1 MPAPWLIP
9 LIALLVYGAL
19 LNILALRRRWSGVLE
34 RSFALYLIAASV
46 VSICYAASYG
56 YWAFEEIHA
65 FILRV
70 QLYAQ
75 AVLSLSFF
83 VFARSFTLTQARD
96 ASARVEQKSWVF
108 FVGLLL
114 LAALI
119 AVDLI
124 RFSLDLRIGVITA
137 AAVIFILRVL
147 LWLLTTGAIV
157 ALGASEY
164 TRATSPIYRNR
175 LAYLALALSLLV
187 VCDALELIVGEPAR
201 TLGLVLQMVGVLILA
216 YATLRH
222 HLADLRYL
230 IRQGIRYILLTTFT
244 ILVYALVIQATQTLL
259 RDADPWGGLA
269 GVLAASVGLALFYQP
284 LRDLIQGRIEALLF
298 GRRYTVQAVVQSFSQ
313 QLSALIDLDQLAQE
327 GRRFL
332 RQAIGARDAALLVAS
347 RDESGAILRP
357 LPAQPDFP
365 KTIRIDAISAVTD
378 AMTTRA
384 TPLLQYDIDRLPQFA
399 RLSPDA
405 RLTLQKLQSEV
416 YVPILSRGALI
427 GVWGVGAK
435 MSGEHY
441 TNADLA
447 LLQTLADQSAV
458 ALENARLLADLRE
471 QVLQV
476 RSMRDHL
483 DSTLASIV
491 TGVLTLNREGKIISF
506 NRAAEEIFRIPATG
520 AIGQSYERVLPPLE
534 GAQLPLLL
542 ARLWAESTQHLVR
555 DAVAQ
560 VAGRGQVHLS
570 VHLSTIRR
578 GEEMTGVALVIED
591 LTDQARLE
599 QERRAQEQETQ
610 RVRET
615 FEHYVAPT
623 VVEGLLTDPRR
634 IALGGERQLVTI
646 LFADIHGFTKL
657 SEKLPPEELVHV
669 LNGYLS
675 LAYHTVLRYEG
686 TLDKFMGDGVMA
698 IFNAPLPQADHA
710 WRAACA
716 ALALRREVA
725 AYAAQLPE
733 SWRLYFRTGLHT
745 GEAVV
750 GNIGARE
757 LMNYTAVGDTVNVA
771 KRLQENADGNQ
782 ILLSRSTH
790 ALVEDRVVV
799 RPREALT
806 VKGRATP
813 VGVFELVGAWE
824 ERAVKREA

>member
-357 LPAQPDFP
+357 LPAQP
-365 KTIRIDAISAVTD
+365 SA
-378 AMTTRA
+378 A
-384 TPLLQYDIDRLPQFA
+384 
-399 RLSPDA
+399 
-405 RLTLQKLQSEV
+405 
-416 YVPILSRGALI
+416 
-427 GVWGVGAK
+427 
-435 MSGEHY
+435 SG
-441 TNADLA
+441 
-447 LLQTLADQSAV
+447 
-458 ALENARLLADLRE
+458 
-471 QVLQV
+471 
-476 RSMRDHL
+476 
-483 DSTLASIV
+483 
-491 TGVLTLNREGKIISF
+491 
-506 NRAAEEIFRIPATG
+506 
-520 AIGQSYERVLPPLE
+520 
-534 GAQLPLLL
+534 
-542 ARLWAESTQHLVR
+542 
-555 DAVAQ
+555 
-560 VAGRGQVHLS
+560 
-570 VHLSTIRR
+570 
-578 GEEMTGVALVIED
+578 
-591 LTDQARLE
+591 
-599 QERRAQEQETQ
+599 
-610 RVRET
+610 
-615 FEHYVAPT
+615 
-623 VVEGLLTDPRR
+623 
-634 IALGGERQLVTI
+634 
-646 LFADIHGFTKL
+646 
-657 SEKLPPEELVHV
+657 
-669 LNGYLS
+669 
-675 LAYHTVLRYEG
+675 
-686 TLDKFMGDGVMA
+686 
-698 IFNAPLPQADHA
+698 
-710 WRAACA
+710 
-716 ALALRREVA
+716 
-725 AYAAQLPE
+725 
-733 SWRLYFRTGLHT
+733 
-745 GEAVV
+745 
-750 GNIGARE
+750 
-757 LMNYTAVGDTVNVA
+757 
-771 KRLQENADGNQ
+771 
-782 ILLSRSTH
+782 
-790 ALVEDRVVV
+790 
-799 RPREALT
+799 
-806 VKGRATP
+806 
-813 VGVFELVGAWE
+813 
-824 ERAVKREA
+824 